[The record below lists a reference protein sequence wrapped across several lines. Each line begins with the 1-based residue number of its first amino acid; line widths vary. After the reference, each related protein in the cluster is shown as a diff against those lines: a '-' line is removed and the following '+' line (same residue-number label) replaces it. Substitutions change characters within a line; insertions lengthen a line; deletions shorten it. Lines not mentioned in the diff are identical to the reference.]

1 MLRLIRGTV
10 IPLEKMD
17 SFLVSFLYTSSML
30 RGAFNLFLKFF
41 GYKKKKKKKKKKR
54 NVRR

>member
-30 RGAFNLFLKFF
+30 RGAFTLFVNFF
-41 GYKKKKKKKKKKR
+41 AYLSKKKKKKKR